1 MPNSA
6 GCKLNISQQKS
17 KHPIPIQCIKCVAV
31 CWVVCFQSE
40 GLSQIMRDTSSVGG
54 CADASSVG
62 TVDKSVTQSQS
73 EGSIG
78 SFFEK
83 PKSKA

>member
-1 MPNSA
+1 M
-6 GCKLNISQQKS
+6 
-17 KHPIPIQCIKCVAV
+17 KHFAV
-31 CWVVCFQSE
+31 CWVVWFQSE

-54 CADASSVG
+54 CGDASSVG
-62 TVDKSVTQSQS
+62 TTDKSVAQSQS

-83 PKSKA
+83 PKSKARQSLEGCFMTVNFLFKS